1 VFTRPADLGDDDVRR
16 ALHAGWGLD
25 VSLVEHAPVGF
36 GSHHWSAVADGTG
49 WFVTVDDLVARRLT
63 RDEPASA
70 ALERLHAAL
79 ATARAL
85 HDEGMPFVVA
95 PVPTRAGGVLHPIG
109 ERWAVSLFPL
119 VEGGTHT
126 WGPYRTDAERAA
138 VVALLARLHEAPAS
152 CRALARVDDLT
163 VPRLEALLALVERLS
178 GDRTPWD
185 GGPYAE
191 PTRRLLTARS
201 DTVRALAARHRAL
214 ASAQRSRPDRFV
226 LTHGEPHR
234 ANTLDTAAG
243 VVLVDWDTVL
253 LAPPERDLWR
263 LVGEDA
269 GVAGTYRELT
279 GIRLEGEALDLY
291 ALAWDLADLASF
303 AADLRRPHVDDDD
316 TRTAWA
322 GLRAVLEGGTS

>member
-1 VFTRPADLGDDDVRR
+1 MFTRPDDLADDEVRH
-16 ALHAGWGLD
+16 ALVAGWGLD
-25 VSLVEHAPVGF
+25 VAHLEHAPVGF
-36 GSHHWSAVADGTG
+36 GSHHWRAVADRTG
-49 WFVTVDDLVARRLT
+49 WFVTVDDLVARRRT
-63 RDEPASA
+63 QDEPVSA
-70 ALERLHAAL
+70 VRARLDAAL

-85 HDEGMPFVVA
+85 RDEGMRFVVA
-95 PVPTRAGGVLHPIG
+95 PVPTRSGAVLHALG

-119 VEGGTHT
+119 VDGRTHT
-126 WGPYRTDAERAA
+126 WGPYETASERVA
-138 VVALLARLHEAPAS
+138 VLAVLARLHGAPPR

-163 VPRLEALLALVERLS
+163 VPRLEALLALVEGLS
-178 GDRTPWD
+178 GATAPWD
-185 GGPYAE
+185 GGPFSE
-191 PTRRLLTARS
+191 PTRRLLTARRDVVS
-201 DTVRALAARHRAL
+201 GLAARHRAL

-234 ANTLDTAAG
+234 ANTVGTASG

-253 LAPPERDLWR
+253 VAPPERDLWR
-263 LVGEDA
+263 LVREDA
-269 GVAGTYRELT
+269 GTARTYRELT
-279 GIRLEGEALDLY
+279 GTRLERDALDLY